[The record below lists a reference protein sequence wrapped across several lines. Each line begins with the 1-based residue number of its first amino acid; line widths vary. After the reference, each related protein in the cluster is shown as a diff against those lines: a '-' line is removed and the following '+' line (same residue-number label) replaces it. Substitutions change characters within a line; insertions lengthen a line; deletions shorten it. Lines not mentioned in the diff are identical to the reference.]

1 MTGKLILVVDDDP
14 DLRVALGEILT
25 DAGYEVGSAAD
36 GRQALEILR
45 SGPKPDLILL
55 DLMMPVMNGWQFL
68 AQRGKDP
75 QLARIPVVAISAV
88 GAFVQQVEPIEA
100 AAFLR
105 KPVALGDLLETVA
118 RFTRGAA

>member
-1 MTGKLILVVDDDP
+1 MPGKLILVVDDDP

-45 SGPKPDLILL
+45 AGPKPDLILL

-68 AQRGKDP
+68 AQRAKEP
-75 QLARIPVVAISAV
+75 AIAQIPVVAISAV